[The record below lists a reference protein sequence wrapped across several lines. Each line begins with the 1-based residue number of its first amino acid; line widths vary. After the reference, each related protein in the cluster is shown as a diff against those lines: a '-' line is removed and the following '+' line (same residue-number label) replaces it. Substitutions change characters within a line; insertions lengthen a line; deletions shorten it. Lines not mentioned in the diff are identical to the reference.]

1 MKAVPSALKLYD
13 VTLRDGNHALRHQ
26 LESRFVQDYC
36 SLAGHTPSWG
46 VEVGHGNGL
55 GGSSFLVGQSL
66 ESDVSLLESA
76 GKTLDGVNLGVH
88 SIPGFSTIERDL
100 KPAVDLGVSVFR
112 IASHVTEATVCEK
125 QLEFVASQGLTAHGV
140 LMMSHM
146 VRPEELLAQAKQLVD
161 FGASAVIIMDSA
173 GHYRPAAVD
182 SRIALL
188 RDELDVEL
196 GFHAHNNLGLAVANA
211 ISAIGSGATIIDV
224 ATLGLGAGAG
234 NAPYELLAIA
244 LSMDEARPD
253 DFDAIM
259 ALGEL
264 VTAVYGKFLPRITPS
279 SVRSGLLGV
288 FSGYAPQVTAIS
300 ERTGVPAKDIWFEA
314 GKRKLVAGQESLLE
328 EIAHDLGNL

>member
-1 MKAVPSALKLYD
+1 
-13 VTLRDGNHALRHQ
+13 
-26 LESRFVQDYC
+26 VQEYC
-36 SLAGHTPSWG
+36 SLAAQSDSWG
-46 VEVGHGNGL
+46 IEVGHGNGL

-66 ESDVSLLESA
+66 ESDVSLLGA
-76 GKTLDGVNLGVH
+76 ARGNLDMIHLGVH

-100 KPAVDLGVSVFR
+100 KPAVDLGVNIFR

-125 QLEFVASQGLTAHGV
+125 QLEFVASQGLAAHGV

-146 VRPEELLAQAKQLVD
+146 VGPEELLAQARRLVD

-173 GHYRPAAVD
+173 GHYRPADVD
-182 SRIALL
+182 DRISLL
-188 RDELDVEL
+188 RSALDVEL
-196 GFHAHNNLGLAVANA
+196 GFHAHNNLGLAVSNA
-211 ISAIGSGATIIDV
+211 ISAIGAGATIIDV

-234 NAPYELLAIA
+234 NAPYELVAIA
-244 LSMDEARPD
+244 LSMDVAQPD
-253 DFDAIM
+253 SLDAIL

-264 VTAVYGKFLPRITPS
+264 VTGAYGKFLPRISPS

-288 FSGYAPQVTAIS
+288 FSGYAPQVNAIS

-314 GKRKLVAGQESLLE
+314 AKRKLVAGQESLLE